1 LSNPRDLFLR
11 ELGTLLWAE
20 RMLAFEVLPKLRG
33 AVSDDEL
40 RGAVQEHLLETRGHV
55 DRVEQAFETVGS
67 HPSSIYSP
75 TVSALVAEHD
85 ELAGKVVEARLRD
98 VWHAHAAARTEHLEL
113 AMYESVLALAEALDA
128 GELRFGLEENREQEQ
143 QALAKVEH
151 IAARLRQ
158 ELS

>member
-1 LSNPRDLFLR
+1 
-11 ELGTLLWAE
+11 
-20 RMLAFEVLPKLRG
+20 MLAFEVLPELRD

-40 RGAVQEHLLETRGHV
+40 RAAVEEHLLQTRGHV
-55 DRVEQAFETVGS
+55 ERVEQAFEALGS

-75 TVSALVAEHD
+75 TLSALIAEHD

-113 AMYESVLALAEALDA
+113 AMYESVLALARAFDA
-128 GELRFGLEENREQEQ
+128 DGLRRGLQENRGQEEE
-143 QALAKVEH
+143 ALAKVEQ

-158 ELS
+158 ELA